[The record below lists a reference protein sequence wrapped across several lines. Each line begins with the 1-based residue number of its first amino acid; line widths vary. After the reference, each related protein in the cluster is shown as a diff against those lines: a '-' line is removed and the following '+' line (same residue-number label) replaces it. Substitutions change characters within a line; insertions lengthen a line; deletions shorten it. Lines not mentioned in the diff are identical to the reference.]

1 MIVLVGQSLKLDIL
15 SEFDICFVEKCISGE
30 HPVSCATFP
39 VPYPRICVL
48 VCFVVFHR
56 DVGGCMVCPY
66 VKSEGSAAI
75 GDAIVRDLDIVGR
88 TSFFI

>member
-1 MIVLVGQSLKLDIL
+1 MIVLVGQPFKLDIL
-15 SEFDICFVEKCISGE
+15 SEFDICFVEECISCE
-30 HPVSCATFP
+30 HPISCAPFP

-56 DVGGCMVCPY
+56 DIGGCMVCPH

-75 GDAIVRDLDIVGR
+75 GDAIVRDLDIVGWPPL
-88 TSFFI
+88 FI